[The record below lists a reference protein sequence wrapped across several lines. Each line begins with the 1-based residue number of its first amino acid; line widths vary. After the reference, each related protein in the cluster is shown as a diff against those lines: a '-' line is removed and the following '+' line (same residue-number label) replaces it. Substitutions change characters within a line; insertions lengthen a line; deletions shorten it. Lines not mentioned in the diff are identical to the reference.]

1 MRWLSRLVTFG
12 IAIAVLG
19 VVILLLRSRM
29 PDQTVGGGF
38 TVFAKFRD
46 GSNLAVGSPVV
57 IAGVRVGDITNISIA
72 GRFARIDMSLQNGVE
87 IPVDAF
93 VTRRADSALGDSHL
107 EIIYSG
113 AEDGSAPARF
123 LKSGEQLVHVVEG
136 SSTDAVL
143 RGIDRSLPRMGNALD
158 RLHQVIANSRK
169 GLNGDVVEGMLG
181 ADSWLA
187 SGRIESP
194 LSKTRSAF
202 DRIDKL
208 TTTGA
213 TNLADIAPATLR
225 AFDRIDT
232 AVSRTRQ
239 GIHDARV
246 QIITALTDT
255 RAGLDGA
262 DEQIDQVSDVL
273 GAVNEGRGNDWKGT
287 LGKLINNPDLADS
300 LEDATASGADALW
313 SYNNLKSYLG
323 GRLEYNVLGK
333 TFRFYASAELRT
345 RHDKFYLI
353 ELENSSLGGVPSDEL
368 SDAVNTDQYTRRQE
382 IQNKL
387 RFTAQ
392 FGKQLGPLGLRAGI
406 KDSTFGAG
414 ADFLLLRGRLRLSSD
429 VFGSFTRTP
438 RVKLTAAFAVFR
450 SIYVLAGID
459 DALNTPGSLQ
469 INTGNTPVPGGLS
482 EVHFGRDYFLGA
494 SLYLDETDLAT
505 LLRVYGALLVGALAR

>member
-1 MRWLSRLVTFG
+1 MRWLSRLVTLGIG
-12 IAIAVLG
+12 IAALAIVVLW
-19 VVILLLRSRM
+19 LRSRI
-29 PDQTVGGGF
+29 PDQAVGNGF
-38 TVFAKFRD
+38 TTFAKFRD

-57 IAGVRVGDITNISIA
+57 IAGVRVGDITRISID
-72 GRFARIDMSLQNGVE
+72 GRFARIDMSLQKTIQ

-93 VTRRADSALGDSHL
+93 VTRRADSPLGDSHL

-113 AEDGSAPARF
+113 ADDGSTPART
-123 LKSGEQLVHVVEG
+123 LQSGEQLVHVIEG
-136 SSTDAVL
+136 SSTDGVL
-143 RGIDRSLPRMGNALD
+143 RAMDRSMPRIDNALEA
-158 RLHQVIANSRK
+158 LYEVIANGRK
-169 GLNGDVVEGMLG
+169 AVNGDVVEGMLG

-208 TTTGA
+208 STAGA
-213 TNLADIAPATLR
+213 ANLADIAPATLR

-232 AVSRTRQ
+232 AVARSRQ
-239 GIHDARV
+239 GIRDARA
-246 QIITALTDT
+246 QIVTAMADT

-262 DEQIDQVSDVL
+262 NEQVDQVSEVL
-273 GAVNEGRGNDWKGT
+273 GAINEGRGNDWKGT
-287 LGKLINNPDLADS
+287 LGKLINSPDLADT
-300 LEDATASGADALW
+300 LEDATASAADAAS

-333 TFRFYASAELRT
+333 TFRFYATAELRT

-353 ELENSSLGGVPSDEL
+353 ELENGSLGGVPSDQL
-368 SDAVNTDQYTRRQE
+368 ADAANTDEYTRRQK
-382 IQNKL
+382 IKSSI

-392 FGKQLGPLGLRAGI
+392 FGKQLGPLALRAGI

-414 ADFLLLRGRLRLSSD
+414 ADFLLMRGRLRLSSD
-429 VFGSFTRTP
+429 VFGSFDRTP
-438 RVKLTAAFAVFR
+438 RIKLTAAFAVFR

-459 DALNTPGSLQ
+459 DAMNAPGTLQ
-469 INTGNTPVPGGLS
+469 IRTGNTPVPRGLS

-494 SLYLDETDLAT
+494 TLYLDEADLAT